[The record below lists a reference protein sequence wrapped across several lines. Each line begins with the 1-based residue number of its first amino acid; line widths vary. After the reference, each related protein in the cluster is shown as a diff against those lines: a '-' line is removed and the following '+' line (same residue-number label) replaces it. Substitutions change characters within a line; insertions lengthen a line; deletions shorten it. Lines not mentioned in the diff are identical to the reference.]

1 MTELNNQKAENNSKK
16 SKLSQPKHELQLNIT
31 ENSNNSHFNSSE
43 PPKLKKSVSNNQLNE
58 KLDKLI
64 SDSPTQDSIN
74 QLASKQD
81 LESVKRSVSKQ
92 NSELHSNLEAK
103 MTAQN
108 SKLLDTAIDT
118 RNIAY
123 SDGLKDNLNGA
134 NQRIDALQKR
144 MDNSTRNMSDIAK
157 QNDAMNSDFKQIGQT
172 LNESTKAIN
181 NNTSTLVNLMR
192 NGFWVRTKHVTE
204 SVANEFQR
212 ITGKSID
219 SFITDAVHQE
229 LQKDVNEAKQA
240 NNNAQLL
247 VDECRKSVQ
256 QNISIVNALAG
267 FINIWLVEFAI
278 ILLSTLATP
287 GPWKFLT
294 VIATTSIALLYNS
307 HNRRN

>member
-1 MTELNNQKAENNSKK
+1 
-16 SKLSQPKHELQLNIT
+16 
-31 ENSNNSHFNSSE
+31 
-43 PPKLKKSVSNNQLNE
+43 
-58 KLDKLI
+58 
-64 SDSPTQDSIN
+64 
-74 QLASKQD
+74 
-81 LESVKRSVSKQ
+81 
-92 NSELHSNLEAK
+92 

-123 SDGLKDNLNGA
+123 SDGLKDNLQGA
-134 NQRIDALQKR
+134 KQRIDALQKR
-144 MDNSTRNMSDIAK
+144 MDNSTRSMSDIAK

-181 NNTSTLVNLMR
+181 NNTSTLVNLLR
-192 NGFWVRTKHVTE
+192 NGFWVRTKNVTE
-204 SVANEFQR
+204 SVATEFQR

-229 LQKDVNEAKQA
+229 LQKNVKETKQA

-247 VDECRKSVQ
+247 ANECRKSVQ

-267 FINIWLVEFAI
+267 FINIWLIEFTI
-278 ILLSTLATP
+278 ILLSTIATP

-307 HNRRN
+307 RNRRN

>member
-1 MTELNNQKAENNSKK
+1 
-16 SKLSQPKHELQLNIT
+16 
-31 ENSNNSHFNSSE
+31 
-43 PPKLKKSVSNNQLNE
+43 
-58 KLDKLI
+58 
-64 SDSPTQDSIN
+64 
-74 QLASKQD
+74 
-81 LESVKRSVSKQ
+81 
-92 NSELHSNLEAK
+92 

-108 SKLLDTAIDT
+108 SKLLNTAIDT

-123 SDGLKDNLNGA
+123 SDGLKDNLQGA

-181 NNTSTLVNLMR
+181 NNTSTLVNLLR

-294 VIATTSIALLYNS
+294 VIATTSIALLYNTY
-307 HNRRN
+307 NKGGR

>member
-1 MTELNNQKAENNSKK
+1 
-16 SKLSQPKHELQLNIT
+16 
-31 ENSNNSHFNSSE
+31 
-43 PPKLKKSVSNNQLNE
+43 
-58 KLDKLI
+58 
-64 SDSPTQDSIN
+64 
-74 QLASKQD
+74 
-81 LESVKRSVSKQ
+81 
-92 NSELHSNLEAK
+92 

-181 NNTSTLVNLMR
+181 NNTSTLVNLLR

-240 NNNAQLL
+240 NNHAQLL

>member
-1 MTELNNQKAENNSKK
+1 
-16 SKLSQPKHELQLNIT
+16 
-31 ENSNNSHFNSSE
+31 
-43 PPKLKKSVSNNQLNE
+43 
-58 KLDKLI
+58 
-64 SDSPTQDSIN
+64 
-74 QLASKQD
+74 
-81 LESVKRSVSKQ
+81 
-92 NSELHSNLEAK
+92 

-123 SDGLKDNLNGA
+123 SDGLKDNLQGA
-134 NQRIDALQKR
+134 KQRIDALQKR
-144 MDNSTRNMSDIAK
+144 MDNSTRSMSDIAK

-181 NNTSTLVNLMR
+181 NNTSTLVNLLR
-192 NGFWVRTKHVTE
+192 NGFWVRTKNVTE
-204 SVANEFQR
+204 SVATEFQR

-229 LQKDVNEAKQA
+229 LQKNVKETKQA

-247 VDECRKSVQ
+247 ANECRKSVQ

-267 FINIWLVEFAI
+267 FINIWLIEFAI

-307 HNRRN
+307 RNRRN

>member
-1 MTELNNQKAENNSKK
+1 
-16 SKLSQPKHELQLNIT
+16 
-31 ENSNNSHFNSSE
+31 
-43 PPKLKKSVSNNQLNE
+43 
-58 KLDKLI
+58 
-64 SDSPTQDSIN
+64 
-74 QLASKQD
+74 
-81 LESVKRSVSKQ
+81 
-92 NSELHSNLEAK
+92 

-123 SDGLKDNLNGA
+123 SDGLKDNLQGA
-134 NQRIDALQKR
+134 KQRIDALQKR
-144 MDNSTRNMSDIAK
+144 MDNSTRSMSDIAK

-181 NNTSTLVNLMR
+181 NNTSTLVNLLR
-192 NGFWVRTKHVTE
+192 NGFWVRTKNVTE
-204 SVANEFQR
+204 SVATEFQR

-229 LQKDVNEAKQA
+229 LQKNVKETKQA

-247 VDECRKSVQ
+247 ANECRKSVQ

-267 FINIWLVEFAI
+267 FINIWLIEFAI
-278 ILLSTLATP
+278 ILLSTIATP

-307 HNRRN
+307 RNRRN

>member
-1 MTELNNQKAENNSKK
+1 
-16 SKLSQPKHELQLNIT
+16 
-31 ENSNNSHFNSSE
+31 
-43 PPKLKKSVSNNQLNE
+43 
-58 KLDKLI
+58 
-64 SDSPTQDSIN
+64 
-74 QLASKQD
+74 
-81 LESVKRSVSKQ
+81 
-92 NSELHSNLEAK
+92 

-123 SDGLKDNLNGA
+123 SDGLKDNLQGA
-134 NQRIDALQKR
+134 KQRIDALQKR
-144 MDNSTRNMSDIAK
+144 MDNSTRSMSDIAK

-181 NNTSTLVNLMR
+181 NNTSTLVNLLR
-192 NGFWVRTKHVTE
+192 NGFWVRTKNVTE
-204 SVANEFQR
+204 SVATEFQR

-229 LQKDVNEAKQA
+229 LQKNVKETKQA

-247 VDECRKSVQ
+247 ANECRKSVQ

-267 FINIWLVEFAI
+267 FINIWLIEFAI
-278 ILLSTLATP
+278 ILLSTIATP

>member
-1 MTELNNQKAENNSKK
+1 
-16 SKLSQPKHELQLNIT
+16 
-31 ENSNNSHFNSSE
+31 
-43 PPKLKKSVSNNQLNE
+43 
-58 KLDKLI
+58 
-64 SDSPTQDSIN
+64 
-74 QLASKQD
+74 
-81 LESVKRSVSKQ
+81 
-92 NSELHSNLEAK
+92 

-123 SDGLKDNLNGA
+123 SDGLKDNLQGA
-134 NQRIDALQKR
+134 KQRIDALQKR

-181 NNTSTLVNLMR
+181 NNTSTLVNLLR
-192 NGFWVRTKHVTE
+192 NGFWVRTKNVTE
-204 SVANEFQR
+204 SVATEFQR

-229 LQKDVNEAKQA
+229 LQKNVKETKQA

-247 VDECRKSVQ
+247 ANECRKSVQ

-267 FINIWLVEFAI
+267 FINIWLIEFAI
-278 ILLSTLATP
+278 ILLSTIATP

-307 HNRRN
+307 RNRRN